1 MFKEDE
7 NLNGDQYDGL
17 SEKIDIKVSIA
28 SPNNVGSKVDLETV
42 GGKSTIALELRLDFL
57 SKEEQTDDVKAEIEI
72 IENALADRQIKEDEE
87 GMDR

>member
-17 SEKIDIKVSIA
+17 SEKLDIKVSIA

-42 GGKSTIALELRLDFL
+42 GGKSTISLELRLDFL
-57 SKEEQTDDVKAEIEI
+57 SKEEQTDEVKAEIEI
-72 IENALADRQIKEDEE
+72 IKNALADRQIKEDEE
-87 GMDR
+87 EMDR

>member
-17 SEKIDIKVSIA
+17 SEKLDIKVSIA

-42 GGKSTIALELRLDFL
+42 GGKSTISLELRLDFL

-72 IENALADRQIKEDEE
+72 IKNALADR
-87 GMDR
+87 

>member
-72 IENALADRQIKEDEE
+72 IKNALADRQIKEDEE